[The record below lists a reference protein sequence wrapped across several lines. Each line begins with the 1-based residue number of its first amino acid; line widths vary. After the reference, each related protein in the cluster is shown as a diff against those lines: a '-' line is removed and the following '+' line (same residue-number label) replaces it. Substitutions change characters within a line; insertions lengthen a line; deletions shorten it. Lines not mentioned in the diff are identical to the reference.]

1 MVSWS
6 NFLTPW
12 GLALGALVML
22 LVLFEAIDAGLYRQT
37 LSARI
42 QEMVRS
48 TPKPVRRLIFFVG
61 VLVGWL
67 PTHLFGL

>member
-1 MVSWS
+1 MNWT

-12 GLALGALVML
+12 GLALGTLFML
-22 LVLFEAIDAGLYRQT
+22 LVLFEAIDAGLNQQT

-42 QEMVRS
+42 QAMVRS